1 MAKFPQLMD
10 LKRDIGGK
18 ISTVDGIEKRYWCTF
33 WDFAKVML
41 TGVILFEVYCNK
53 MLNETL
59 NDKSLLSPPHSPD
72 DFQDALLGL
81 AGMLPLLEH
90 GEHLLLAVDA
100 DGRQDRVEL
109 EESMKIVVGYM
120 VARWL

>member
-1 MAKFPQLMD
+1 MKTQL
-10 LKRDIGGK
+10 LEPK
-18 ISTVDGIEKRYWCTF
+18 T
-33 WDFAKVML
+33 L
-41 TGVILFEVYCNK
+41 T
-53 MLNETL
+53 
-59 NDKSLLSPPHSPD
+59 LSPRFPSLPHSPD

-109 EESMKIVVGYM
+109 EEIRFELVDVL
-120 VARWL
+120 VLLDEDAQVLLHEEPRLTNELRQH